1 MYNFVINTVAT
12 DVATSVFSLRVI
24 TAHQDFGHTQ
34 YQYRTGGVGAHLAH
48 QLITLDVNNR
58 EDCAKKFISNR
69 WVVNMITLG
78 LKPQLFR
85 WVGLGVFLGILAGG
99 LVKDEGDVTDL
110 VKGLVV
116 SKEEGEPLPSL

>member
-1 MYNFVINTVAT
+1 MVILNTNC
-12 DVATSVFSLRVI
+12 
-24 TAHQDFGHTQ
+24 
-34 YQYRTGGVGAHLAH
+34 TGGVGAHLAH